1 MIIKV
6 SKVFAKFINET
17 ANKEGFKAYAEVI
30 TVPER
35 SYDFMIGLDCFSW
48 SDYDYKKDGFKVIRV
63 SYPAEYYCCPVYLT
77 TVQLNREFNRNAVE
91 TCDDLREMLRNMLEI

>member
-30 TVPER
+30 TMPER
-35 SYDFMIGLDCFSW
+35 SYNFMIGSDGFSW
-48 SDYDYKKDGFKVIRV
+48 SDYNYKTGCFKVIRV
-63 SYPAEYYCCPVYLT
+63 SYPAEYYCSPVYLT